1 MGLFGDLLCYSSLV
15 VCEEIVSSN
24 KRALFSS
31 IINMEYGLCG
41 IIYSFIFMYVQNW
54 RYDFYIAI
62 GLSSVLYLLIKF
74 FTYDSPRS
82 YIDDKDI
89 NNFKK
94 TLQGIEKFNGIE
106 KEFLEKYESDEYQN
120 SLKKLWNMNMKVI
133 IIKKKKKV
141 LN

>member
-1 MGLFGDLLCYSSLV
+1 
-15 VCEEIVSSN
+15 
-24 KRALFSS
+24 
-31 IINMEYGLCG
+31 
-41 IIYSFIFMYVQNW
+41 MYVQNW
-54 RYDFYIAI
+54 RYHFYIAI